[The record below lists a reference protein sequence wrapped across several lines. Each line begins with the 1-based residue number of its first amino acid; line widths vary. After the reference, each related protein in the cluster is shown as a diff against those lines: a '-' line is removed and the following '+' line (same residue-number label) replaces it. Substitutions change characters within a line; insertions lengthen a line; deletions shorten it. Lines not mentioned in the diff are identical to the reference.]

1 MKNTTIRGVTG
12 LRGLAAWLVVL
23 YHFREVFSQWQGTW
37 WLLVVNYGYLAVDL
51 FFILSGLVIYINYHA
66 DFERLDI
73 RKALYFYGKR
83 LSRIYPLHLVILL
96 LYLLNPLAILL
107 FSNAGDLSDRY
118 SVSYYFLSLFLV
130 QNWGFTQDLEW
141 NIPAWS
147 ISTEWAA
154 YLLFPVLVFGL
165 KRFARWGTFSIFGLF
180 VLLLL
185 GLVAL
190 FSCFGAQSL
199 GQNIAEIGVY
209 RCILEFSLGLV
220 LGHCFLQ
227 SRDQIQRISQ
237 LAFVLLIVWLA
248 VSFVAAGPDARD
260 YWVAPA
266 AFALLIVVFLDD
278 ENAVARVFGARVP
291 YYLGEISYS
300 TYLVHYFVK
309 DWVKFLSPE
318 LGIGQFFLYIVCVF
332 LLSVVLYRQ
341 VETRCRVL
349 LYQRLARSRTRSQP
363 C

>member
-1 MKNTTIRGVTG
+1 
-12 LRGLAAWLVVL
+12 
-23 YHFREVFSQWQGTW
+23 VFSEGHGSW
-37 WLLVVNYGYLAVDL
+37 WLQVVNYGYLAVDL

-73 RKALYFYGKR
+73 RKAMYFYGKR

-118 SVSYYFLSLFLV
+118 SISYYFLSLLLV

-147 ISTEWAA
+147 ISTEFAA
-154 YLLFPVLVFGL
+154 YLLFPLLVFGL
-165 KRFARWGTFSIFGLF
+165 KRVARWGAFSTFGLF
-180 VLLLL
+180 VFLLL
-185 GLVAL
+185 GLSFL
-190 FSCFGAQSL
+190 FSGFGAQSL
-199 GQNIAEIGVY
+199 GQSIAEIGVY
-209 RCILEFSLGLV
+209 RCILEFSLGLA

-227 SRDQIQRISQ
+227 ARGQIQRVSQ

-248 VSFVAAGPDARD
+248 ASFLIGGADARD

-266 AFALLIVVFLDD
+266 AFVLLIAVFLDD
-278 ENAVARVFGARVP
+278 DSVIAKLFGARVP

-318 LGIGQFFLYIVCVF
+318 LGIGQFFLYIACVF
-332 LLSVVLYRQ
+332 LLSMVLYRH
-341 VETRCRVL
+341 VETRCRVF
-349 LYQRLARSRTRSQP
+349 LYQRLARLKTRSQP

>member
-1 MKNTTIRGVTG
+1 MKSTTIRGITG

-23 YHFREVFSQWQGTW
+23 YHFREVFFWGQGSW
-37 WLLVVNYGYLAVDL
+37 WLQVVNYGYLAVDL

-73 RKALYFYGKR
+73 RKAMYFYGKR
-83 LSRIYPLHLVILL
+83 LSRIYPLHLAILL

-118 SVSYYFLSLFLV
+118 SVSYYFLSLGLV
-130 QNWGFTQDLEW
+130 QNWGFTNDLEW

-147 ISTEWAA
+147 ISTEFAA
-154 YLLFPVLVFGL
+154 YLLFPLLVFGL
-165 KRFARWGTFSIFGLF
+165 KRLAQWGTPVIFGVSVF
-180 VLLLL
+180 LLL
-185 GLVAL
+185 GLHAL
-190 FSCFGAQSL
+190 FSGFGAQSL

-220 LGHCFLQ
+220 LGHCFLLA
-227 SRDQIQRISQ
+227 RGQIQRISQ
-237 LAFVLLIVWLA
+237 FAFILLMVWLA
-248 VSFVAAGPDARD
+248 ISFLVGGSNARD

-278 ENAVARVFGARVP
+278 DNLIARLFGARIP

-309 DWVKFLSPE
+309 DWVKFLSPQ
-318 LGIGQFFLYIVCVF
+318 LGIGQFFIYIVCVF
-332 LLSVVLYRQ
+332 VLSVVLYRQ
-341 VETRCRVL
+341 VETRCRVM
-349 LYQRLARSRTRSQP
+349 LYQRLARLKTRSQP